1 MRFVND
7 INLCFKVNRSK
18 LGLFEERAHFVQRRQ
33 FRKAACGHVPHNC
46 DREHNFVCG
55 NPEDKGHQDYAVK
68 PQTAGK
74 RVKKRRAAREHAYTA
89 GIKVGKQPKGEPRR
103 GGNRNGAPKDE
114 KRPVQH
120 GSDEYLADLR
130 HAVGRQLQRKGGG
143 NARKHCCRK
152 QAGKQKGEGNAQHDN
167 PGQQHGR
174 KQRLLR
180 FCAGSHEKH
189 GNNCNDGGKTTVAW
203 HEVVCE
209 DGDEPFPRAVDNA
222 AADYACGVAP
232 KPHAHGECLFAACMA
247 AFEAMIQVKSDAG
260 KIAKVFQQGEQ
271 REKDGHWWQHDGND
285 PGKHAVHAEYERIMQ
300 PAWRAKPL
308 EQER

>member
-1 MRFVND
+1 MAAFNLRNPAAVLFPFVW
-7 INLCFKVNRSK
+7 
-18 LGLFEERAHFVQRRQ
+18 
-33 FRKAACGHVPHNC
+33 
-46 DREHNFVCG
+46 
-55 NPEDKGHQDYAVK
+55 
-68 PQTAGK
+68 
-74 RVKKRRAAREHAYTA
+74 
-89 GIKVGKQPKGEPRR
+89 
-103 GGNRNGAPKDE
+103 
-114 KRPVQH
+114 
-120 GSDEYLADLR
+120 LR
-130 HAVGRQLQRKGGG
+130 
-143 NARKHCCRK
+143 
-152 QAGKQKGEGNAQHDN
+152 
-167 PGQQHGR
+167 
-174 KQRLLR
+174 
-180 FCAGSHEKH
+180 
-189 GNNCNDGGKTTVAW
+189 KTTVAW

-285 PGKHAVHAEYERIMQ
+285 PCKHAVHAEYERIVQ